1 LRRFLPPPRSAPDPR
16 GPKVKEA
23 LAVLA
28 TVAANDADHA
38 RAKNRVGF
46 SRADS
51 PKGHVLA
58 QLSVRAVLHD
68 EYTCAEVL
76 KLAARYRQQASR
88 ASLDDLL

>member
-1 LRRFLPPPRSAPDPR
+1 LRRFLPPSQSAPDPR

-38 RAKNRVGF
+38 RSQNGVGF

-58 QLSVRAVLHD
+58 QLGVRAVLQN
-68 EYTCAEVL
+68 ECTCAEVL
-76 KLAARYRQQASR
+76 KLAARYRRQASR
-88 ASLDDLL
+88 ALQDDLL

>member
-1 LRRFLPPPRSAPDPR
+1 M
-16 GPKVKEA
+16 
-23 LAVLA
+23 LA

-38 RAKNRVGF
+38 LSRNGVGF

-58 QLSVRAVLHD
+58 QLSVRAVLQN
-68 EYTCAEVL
+68 EYRCAEVL

-88 ASLDDLL
+88 ASQADLL